1 MPSIGLWVER
11 DFASD
16 IETQDLAQRV
26 GSLAGKIA
34 ISMNR
39 RDAANQ
45 PQLAQDLLAP
55 LGHEPS
61 VVCAEYQ
68 AGGQLVARY
77 PQGLG
82 CRNAVFDDS
91 VDLHP
96 VGLDRQRRFSSG
108 QDLHAQKSPLSRASF
123 VFGTR
128 GRTRTGT
135 LLRATDF
142 ESVVSTNF
150 TTLAMAADTTQAC
163 DQ

>member
-1 MPSIGLWVER
+1 MP
-11 DFASD
+11 FA
-16 IETQDLAQRV
+16 IDLR
-26 GSLAGKIA
+26 
-34 ISMNR
+34 
-39 RDAANQ
+39 
-45 PQLAQDLLAP
+45 
-55 LGHEPS
+55 
-61 VVCAEYQ
+61 
-68 AGGQLVARY
+68 
-77 PQGLG
+77 
-82 CRNAVFDDS
+82 
-91 VDLHP
+91 P

-108 QDLHAQKSPLSRASF
+108 QDLHEQKSPLSRASF